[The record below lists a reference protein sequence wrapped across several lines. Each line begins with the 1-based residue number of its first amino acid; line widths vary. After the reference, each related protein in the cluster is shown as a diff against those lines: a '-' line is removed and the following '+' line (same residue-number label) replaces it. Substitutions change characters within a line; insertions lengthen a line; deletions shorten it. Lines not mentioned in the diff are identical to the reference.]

1 MGKPVFLS
9 PNELRLQSIGGADR
23 RARESPLVLTL
34 GAKIKYAGVG
44 SSRLYR
50 RSIGG
55 VLSRARQ
62 SLLRYSSDRATGYF
76 PLVRHTGE
84 AVTAAELTSRL
95 RLQLDPTSE
104 FNWELCQ
111 KTLNCEFCENIF
123 RDSNWLKSFSF
134 TPTILPSTIGWI
146 ALQHNES

>member
-1 MGKPVFLS
+1 M
-9 PNELRLQSIGGADR
+9 N
-23 RARESPLVLTL
+23 
-34 GAKIKYAGVG
+34 YAGVG

-62 SLLRYSSDRATGYF
+62 SLLRYSSGRATGYF

-104 FNWELCQ
+104 FNWQLCQ
-111 KTLNCEFCENIF
+111 KTLNCEFCENSF
-123 RDSNWLKSFSF
+123 RDSNWLTSLSLA
-134 TPTILPSTIGWI
+134 PTILPSAIGWI
-146 ALQHNES
+146 ALQHNESLLVLSFEKQCTVEEQMN